1 MRGEEMTY
9 EQIRNEA
16 IKLKADLADDPP
28 VSMGNA
34 REMARHYQVIAF
46 RTIGLVEAL
55 AENLVPRGDLPKSGS
70 FHSD

>member
-1 MRGEEMTY
+1 MTY

-16 IKLKADLADDPP
+16 IKLKADLADDPALR
-28 VSMGNA
+28 MGNA
-34 REMARHYQVIAF
+34 LEQAHHFKQLAYSAL
-46 RTIGLVEAL
+46 GLIEQL